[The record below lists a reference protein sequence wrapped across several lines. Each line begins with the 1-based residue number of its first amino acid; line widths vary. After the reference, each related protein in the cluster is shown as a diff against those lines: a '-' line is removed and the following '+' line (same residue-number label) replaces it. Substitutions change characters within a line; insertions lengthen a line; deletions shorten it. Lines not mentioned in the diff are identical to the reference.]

1 MGRLLSTPLYSA
13 REYMTRVATELSE
26 KIWVFLCRC
35 GQRWAKLGKTTCLQT
50 IRNGIKRGFP
60 GTDALEPKKQF
71 PEQAFSTKRQTEN
84 VNSLTA
90 IQGQQSYIGYAIQKL
105 SDGKSTYALFWLMD
119 YQEDFLLVALV

>member
-1 MGRLLSTPLYSA
+1 MGTCFS
-13 REYMTRVATELSE
+13 
-26 KIWVFLCRC
+26 CRC

-60 GTDALEPKKQF
+60 GTDPLVEPKKQLS
-71 PEQAFSTKRQTEN
+71 EQTFSSKHQTDN
-84 VNSLTA
+84 ANSLTA
-90 IQGQQSYIGYAIQKL
+90 VHDEQNYIGYAIQKL

>member
-1 MGRLLSTPLYSA
+1 M
-13 REYMTRVATELSE
+13 MVAYFS
-26 KIWVFLCRC
+26 CRC

-60 GTDALEPKKQF
+60 GTDPLVEPKKQL
-71 PEQAFSTKRQTEN
+71 PEQTFSSKHQTDN
-84 VNSLTA
+84 ANSLTA
-90 IQGQQSYIGYAIQKL
+90 VHDEQNYIGYTIQKL